1 MGNYFYR
8 SCTSRVWLK
17 LTEIIV
23 THYENNRATLFPIH
37 SWLSGI
43 DRLKGRVFTLRSC
56 KQCSRAVS
64 GISFRA
70 KLFATHES
78 IGKWIAKHPARI
90 RLHDLNWTPSV
101 RVSEKPA
108 TLNRRNSKTFCV
120 AFQLFSRRNRW
131 AEFPRPRS
139 RCEHRMQNN
148 LSRRSSISWVLR
160 CYWPVISWNCTSVDL
175 NAPVRWNY
183 NFSFFLFFHSQQN
196 SIIKLISM
204 GRAFS
209 GILFSLF

>member
-8 SCTSRVWLK
+8 SCTSRVRWK

-23 THYENNRATLFPIH
+23 THYENNRNPFSIQSFVTRWNWQVEVEGVHPSIVQTMQ
-37 SWLSGI
+37 S
-43 DRLKGRVFTLRSC
+43 
-56 KQCSRAVS
+56 AVS
-64 GISFRA
+64 GICSGEVICNSRIN
-70 KLFATHES
+70 LV
-78 IGKWIAKHPARI
+78 GKWIAKHPTRI
-90 RLHDLNWTPSV
+90 RLHDLNWTP
-101 RVSEKPA
+101 RTCERNAQLWIEKFQNF
-108 TLNRRNSKTFCV
+108 LCGL
-120 AFQLFSRRNRW
+120 QLFSRRNRW
-131 AEFPRPRS
+131 PRS

-148 LSRRSSISWVLR
+148 FSLRSSISWVLR
-160 CYWPVISWNCTSVDL
+160 CYWPVISWNCTSVDP

-183 NFSFFLFFHSQQN
+183 NFSFFLFHSQQN

>member
-1 MGNYFYR
+1 MYEP
-8 SCTSRVWLK
+8 C
-17 LTEIIV
+17 LTEINGDNCDALRKQSRNPFFQSIRDSAEL
-23 THYENNRATLFPIH
+23 TGWSGGCSPFDRANN
-37 SWLSGI
+37 
-43 DRLKGRVFTLRSC
+43 
-56 KQCSRAVS
+56 AVGPCLEYVS
-64 GISFRA
+64 SA

-90 RLHDLNWTPSV
+90 RLHDLNWTPLV

-131 AEFPRPRS
+131 PEFPRPRS

-183 NFSFFLFFHSQQN
+183 NFLFFLFFHSQQN

>member
-43 DRLKGRVFTLRSC
+43 DRLKWRVFTLRSC

-64 GISFRA
+64 GICSGRSYSQLTNQSA
-70 KLFATHES
+70 
-78 IGKWIAKHPARI
+78 
-90 RLHDLNWTPSV
+90 
-101 RVSEKPA
+101 SE
-108 TLNRRNSKTFCV
+108 LLS
-120 AFQLFSRRNRW
+120 SRRESDCMTWIEPSGTCEREASNFESKKFQNFLCGFSIVFSSKSMAW
-131 AEFPRPRS
+131 VPRPRS

-148 LSRRSSISWVLR
+148 LSLRSSISWVLR

-183 NFSFFLFFHSQQN
+183 NFSFFLFSIHSRIP
-196 SIIKLISM
+196 S
-204 GRAFS
+204 
-209 GILFSLF
+209 